1 MLRFKQYINEAFN
14 PNFKSL
20 NYGWNNIPNR
30 QNIIHHKVFFKTKNN
45 SPYEVNLHSRDPK
58 EGHFLSFSRVDK
70 TKKTSYERSK
80 GNPRQVPE
88 IINSVFGLTLQK
100 AKNDPS
106 VNKIHFAGADKEL
119 SDLYDG
125 ITKSNSFNRSLNQH
139 GFKYSGK
146 HGDYHTIEKV

>member
-1 MLRFKQYINEAFN
+1 MLTFKQYITEAFN

-20 NYGWNNIPNR
+20 NYGWNALPNK

-45 SPYEVNLHSRDPK
+45 TPYEVNLHSRDPK

-70 TKKTSYERSK
+70 TKKTSYDRSK

-88 IINSVFGLTLQK
+88 IINTVMGLSLQK
-100 AKNDPS
+100 AKSDLTIK
-106 VNKIHFAGADKEL
+106 KIHFAGADSEL

-125 ITKSNSFNRSLNQH
+125 ITKSKSFHTALSQH
-139 GFKYSGK
+139 GFRYAGK
-146 HGDYHTIEKV
+146 HGEYHTIERQ